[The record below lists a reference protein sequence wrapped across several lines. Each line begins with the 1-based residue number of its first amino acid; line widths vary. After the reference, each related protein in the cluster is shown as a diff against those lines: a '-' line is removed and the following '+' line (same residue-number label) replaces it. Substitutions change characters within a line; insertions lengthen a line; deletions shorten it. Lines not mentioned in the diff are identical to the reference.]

1 MAVSE
6 VFHSISWGARP
17 TPDRALRSPAD
28 HNGQFSLRPVPQLV
42 AGVAKRRVASQGTPQ
57 GGTSHGHQ
65 EQRQDPPLRDQRA

>member
-57 GGTSHGHQ
+57 
-65 EQRQDPPLRDQRA
+65 